1 MKISSVV
8 ECVETVDLIL
18 GMFSVDVCVTKPVEL
33 SAVVSSL
40 VVVVEGISVVFSAST
55 VVTGGFVEVSVVI
68 ETSAVGVMSK
78 AVVDSVVEVTSEG
91 SAVSFL
97 VVIGD

>member
-8 ECVETVDLIL
+8 ECVESVDLIL
-18 GMFSVDVCVTKPVEL
+18 GMVSVDVCVTKPVEL

-40 VVVVEGISVVFSAST
+40 VVVVEGISVVFSASS
-55 VVTGGFVEVSVVI
+55 VVTDDFVEVSVVI

-78 AVVDSVVEVTSEG
+78 AVVDSVVEVTSE
-91 SAVSFL
+91 SSKVSFL